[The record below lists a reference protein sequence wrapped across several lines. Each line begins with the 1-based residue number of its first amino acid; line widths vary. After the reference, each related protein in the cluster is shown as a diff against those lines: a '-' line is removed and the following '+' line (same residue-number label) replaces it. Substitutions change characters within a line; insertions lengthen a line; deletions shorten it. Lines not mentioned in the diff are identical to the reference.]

1 MKYIITESK
10 IEQVVIKYL
19 NKLYGDLEEY
29 RQDGYPDSV
38 FFVKGNKV
46 YMEHYLKK
54 KKLYVDYY
62 TIWSDLE
69 NTFSL
74 EDDEIQS
81 IIKDWVQVTYNLR
94 GVTPIQVFGLP
105 LDVVDVTHN
114 LRSVTPRWVG
124 P

>member
-19 NKLYGDLEEY
+19 NKYYGDLEEY

-46 YMEHYLKK
+46 CMEHYLKK

-62 TIWSDLE
+62 TIWSDLGD
-69 NTFSL
+69 TFSL
-74 EDDEIQS
+74 EFDDIQS
-81 IIKDWVQVTYNLR
+81 IIKKWVEETYKLR
-94 GVTPIQVFGLP
+94 GVTPIHVFGLP